1 MLGSFYKTYYG
12 EDDKGLTCAD
22 IVEVRVID
30 QEEPF
35 ITVVGSCDPNHAL
48 CNGIDHCCVEKKVAT
63 HDVNYQDPGANCTD
77 FVDGQINGAIETNSF
92 NVDLT
97 TPGSYNITYDCE
109 DISGHTAQQELRIV
123 QVTDDCTHTD
133 MNFTGPTGQK
143 TCCPRVTVTG
153 GTDVLWREAG
163 IPYVDAG
170 ATATDD
176 LDGSLTA
183 SIVYGGLTTGNM
195 QLINQHAFYSR
206 ADCLDMMNSVDYHLD
221 NGVYFLTQHGTTDRY
236 KAYCYFESN
245 AADTFRHI
253 TIDTAINPLN
263 YTASTTECNA
273 KGMAAIDWNMTTNT
287 NAIIPRQA
295 AGFLG
300 VENAV
305 FGNTGTDAKPMN
317 SDTVDLLCVPK
328 TDIDGVYF
336 NANDG
341 DAYAYRETGDSTH
354 PATVTTPHPN
364 PNATYYAD
372 IHHQAAGSMV
382 NGISGTQD
390 ATAPHTHFYQYP
402 STYNNNPGS
411 DHNISEDKIR
421 VSMDLTNHTQPQF
434 YSSSEPGK
442 YIITYRVTDSVG
454 NTECLTGRRTVIIR
468 DTMPPIIALRVKTI
482 NGAIKK
488 QYSIEDPS
496 TGDALKGLPSGS
508 SATATQ
514 NTDAW
519 NKVQGWANGA
529 FPYND
534 PSAHA
539 HRDNL
544 FDATFMATRVSPANA
559 WVVGAVVAV
568 SAVVFG
574 VYSKRRLTQQTID
587 V

>member
-1 MLGSFYKTYYG
+1 
-12 EDDKGLTCAD
+12 
-22 IVEVRVID
+22 
-30 QEEPF
+30 
-35 ITVVGSCDPNHAL
+35 
-48 CNGIDHCCVEKKVAT
+48 
-63 HDVNYQDPGANCTD
+63 
-77 FVDGQINGAIETNSF
+77 
-92 NVDLT
+92 
-97 TPGSYNITYDCE
+97 
-109 DISGHTAQQELRIV
+109 
-123 QVTDDCTHTD
+123 
-133 MNFTGPTGQK
+133 
-143 TCCPRVTVTG
+143 
-153 GTDVLWREAG
+153 
-163 IPYVDAG
+163 
-170 ATATDD
+170 
-176 LDGSLTA
+176 
-183 SIVYGGLTTGNM
+183 
-195 QLINQHAFYSR
+195 
-206 ADCLDMMNSVDYHLD
+206 
-221 NGVYFLTQHGTTDRY
+221 
-236 KAYCYFESN
+236 
-245 AADTFRHI
+245 
-253 TIDTAINPLN
+253 
-263 YTASTTECNA
+263 
-273 KGMAAIDWNMTTNT
+273 
-287 NAIIPRQA
+287 
-295 AGFLG
+295 
-300 VENAV
+300 
-305 FGNTGTDAKPMN
+305 
-317 SDTVDLLCVPK
+317 
-328 TDIDGVYF
+328 
-336 NANDG
+336 
-341 DAYAYRETGDSTH
+341 
-354 PATVTTPHPN
+354 
-364 PNATYYAD
+364 
-372 IHHQAAGSMV
+372 MV
-382 NGISGTQD
+382 NGINGETQD

-402 STYNNNPGS
+402 STYTNNPGV

-488 QYSIEDPS
+488 QYSIKDPS

-519 NKVQGWANGA
+519 NTVQGWANGA